1 MTETANLGLPFIDG
15 SQAQKH
21 VTHNEALRILD
32 DAIQI
37 AVLDNTLTVPP
48 SSPVDGERHIIA
60 SGASGAWAGQ
70 GDAVAT
76 WETNAWRFLAPK
88 TGWCVWSIADDA
100 LLVFDGSAWA
110 PVTTGSS
117 TLDNAPY
124 FGVNATVTG
133 SNLLTVR
140 SNDAL
145 LNAIDATDGGTGDVR
160 LQLSKSATANTSSVV
175 FSDAFSG
182 RAEFGLT
189 GDNDF
194 HLKVS
199 ADGTTWRD
207 ALKFDRTTGRVSFP
221 SGGAREPLAANRTYY
236 VRADGSDSNDGL
248 SNASGG
254 AFLTIQKAVDAV
266 AGLDTA
272 GFNVI
277 IQIADGTYAGAVTLK
292 NVVGFSAAGNLV
304 IQGNNTT
311 PANVLVNVSSAY
323 AFLADGI
330 STIWDIKDLKLQNS
344 SGYGMSARSGARVRF
359 RNINFGACAGAAH
372 IQASGPGS
380 TVTALSNY
388 AVSGGGTAHFEVTY
402 GAQFVSP
409 TFTVTITNTPSFSLA
424 WVFLSVLGSAHVH
437 GMTFSG
443 SATGARYSINNG
455 SVLFTNGAGT
465 SYMPGSA
472 SGAGTNFATS
482 PYGLYI

>member
-1 MTETANLGLPFIDG
+1 MTETSNLGLPFIDG

-32 DAIQI
+32 DAIQSG
-37 AVLDNTLTVPP
+37 VLDSTLTVPP
-48 SSPVDGERHIIA
+48 SSPVDGDRHIVA
-60 SGASGAWAGQ
+60 AGATGAWAGQ
-70 GDAVAT
+70 DNAVAT
-76 WETNAWRFLAPK
+76 RETNAWRFLPPK
-88 TGWCVWSIADDA
+88 AGWCVWSIADDA
-100 LLVFDGSAWA
+100 LLVFGGSAGT
-110 PVTTGSS
+110 PVTTASVTA
-117 TLDNAPY
+117 TLDNVPSI
-124 FGVNATVTG
+124 GINTTVAD
-133 SNLLTVR
+133 SNLLSVR
-140 SNDAL
+140 SNEAL
-145 LNAIDATDGGTGDVR
+145 LDAIGTADDGTGDVR
-160 LQLSKSATANTSSVV
+160 LQLSKSATGNTSSVV

-189 GDNDF
+189 GDDDF

-199 ADGTTWRD
+199 ADGTAWRD

-221 SGGAREPLAANRTYY
+221 SGGARETLVADRTYY

-277 IQIADGTYAGAVTLK
+277 IQIADGTYAGAVSLK
-292 NVVGFSAAGNLV
+292 NVVGFSAAGYLV

-359 RNINFGACAGAAH
+359 RYINFGACAGAAH

-424 WVFLSVLGSAHVH
+424 W
-437 GMTFSG
+437 
-443 SATGARYSINNG
+443 
-455 SVLFTNGAGT
+455 
-465 SYMPGSA
+465 
-472 SGAGTNFATS
+472 
-482 PYGLYI
+482 